1 MRPPARGLTVL
12 KGVRV
17 GREAQG
23 GGAVLALEAA
33 PVEELALGA
42 QPLHHVD
49 PLPAEVTSVAAS
61 QVLWELL
68 LHGALGVGGGGT
80 RIRRGLPAP
89 PQGAQ
94 PSLRGSAWGREP
106 HTTAGRCLR
115 CPRST
120 WHCVCS
126 TRFHNKQTKSS

>member
-12 KGVRV
+12 EGVRV
-17 GREAQG
+17 GRQAQG

-49 PLPAEVTSVAAS
+49 PLPAEVAGVAAS

-68 LHGALGVGGGGT
+68 LHGALGVVGGT
-80 RIRRGLPAP
+80 RQARPPGPSPGRTTLP
-89 PQGAQ
+89 
-94 PSLRGSAWGREP
+94 
-106 HTTAGRCLR
+106 
-115 CPRST
+115 
-120 WHCVCS
+120 
-126 TRFHNKQTKSS
+126 TRFCLGTGAAHQRRPVPPVPTQHLALRLFYTIS